1 MCYVGIS
8 DYFFNF
14 YILANFAIKNMNS
27 DGMVW
32 LPDSKKI
39 EDKFIRFDRMMH
51 ERDGQT
57 DRGTRTTA

>member
-1 MCYVGIS
+1 
-8 DYFFNF
+8 
-14 YILANFAIKNMNS
+14 MNS

-57 DRGTRTTA
+57 VSECVVS